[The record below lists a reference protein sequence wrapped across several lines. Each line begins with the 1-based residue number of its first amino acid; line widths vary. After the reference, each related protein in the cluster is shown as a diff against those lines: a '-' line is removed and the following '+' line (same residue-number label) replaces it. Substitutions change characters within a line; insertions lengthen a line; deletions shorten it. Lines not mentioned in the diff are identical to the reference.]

1 MLCNRTSL
9 GERPPLL
16 SLVAC
21 VSPLSEA
28 GFTGFIGFSG
38 VGKRSSLLQR
48 MLIAIS
54 QRLLVALA
62 TECFYF
68 VNGVLDGNI
77 ARWGIRDVDCA
88 TGGKLGDEPAIVWGP
103 RFPMDDDGCPADAN
117 VGNEVRR

>member
-62 TECFYF
+62 TECFELG
-68 VNGVLDGNI
+68 NGGLDGNI
-77 ARWGIRDVDCA
+77 A
-88 TGGKLGDEPAIVWGP
+88 
-103 RFPMDDDGCPADAN
+103 
-117 VGNEVRR
+117 

>member
-54 QRLLVALA
+54 QRLLVTLA
-62 TECFYF
+62 TELLDF
-68 VNGVLDGNI
+68 VNRMLDGNI
-77 ARWGIRDVDCA
+77 A
-88 TGGKLGDEPAIVWGP
+88 
-103 RFPMDDDGCPADAN
+103 
-117 VGNEVRR
+117 